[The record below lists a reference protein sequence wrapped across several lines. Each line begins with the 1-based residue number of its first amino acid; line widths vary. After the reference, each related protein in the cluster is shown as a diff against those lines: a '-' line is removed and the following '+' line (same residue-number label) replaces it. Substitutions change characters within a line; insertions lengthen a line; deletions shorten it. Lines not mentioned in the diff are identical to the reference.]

1 MCNQSNLLKT
11 DCNEEGIFS
20 IIKAQSF
27 QKAQMLV
34 KKQFKGKD
42 ESDIIQELE
51 KAEKFLSGYV
61 EDNPNEPAQIRLKIC
76 KGKFCITFEF
86 LKKYDIDITIQL

>member
-1 MCNQSNLLKT
+1 MCNQIDLVKT
-11 DCNEEGIFS
+11 DCSEEGIFS

-27 QKAQMLV
+27 EKAQMLV
-34 KKQFKGKD
+34 KKQLKGKD

-51 KAEKFLSGYV
+51 KAEKLLAGFV
-61 EDNPNEPAQIRLKIC
+61 ENNSNEPAQITLKIC
-76 KGKFCITFEF
+76 KGKFCITFKF